1 MRWALAGEES
11 MVIGL
16 LSMVIL
22 VGLVLTMLTKRTA
35 TLEDYLTILVV
46 IDVLLIGLFLI
57 R

>member
-1 MRWALAGEES
+1 VRWALAGEES